1 MNDVVIASTD
11 RDAAAAAAVE
21 QHHAELAG
29 TLGRRVE
36 ELLAAVSGRDASAI
50 ATANQELVGWCTRE
64 LLPHALAEE
73 KAMYHAAQGT
83 VDGRLLVTGML
94 AEHSVIV
101 GLVKE
106 VAEATDPV
114 HAAAAAKALQVM
126 FQSHLAKENRLVLPL
141 LASRPDVSIADLL
154 AGMHELLGAGD
165 DVEAHAMED
174 RQAGAQEGTGCGC
187 GHCACQ

>member
-11 RDAAAAAAVE
+11 RDAAAVAAVE
-21 QHHAELAG
+21 QHHAEMAG
-29 TLGRRVE
+29 ALGRKVE
-36 ELLAAVSGRDASAI
+36 ELLAAVSARDASA
-50 ATANQELVGWCTRE
+50 AAAEELVGWCTRE
-64 LLPHALAEE
+64 LIPHAVAEE
-73 KAMYHAAQGT
+73 KAMYPAAQET
-83 VDGRLLVTGML
+83 IEGRLLVTGML

-106 VAEATDPV
+106 VAEVADPV

-141 LASRPDVSIADLL
+141 LASRPEVSVADLL
-154 AGMHELLGAGD
+154 AGMHDLLGAGD

-174 RQAGAQEGTGCGC
+174 RQADGEEGSGCGC